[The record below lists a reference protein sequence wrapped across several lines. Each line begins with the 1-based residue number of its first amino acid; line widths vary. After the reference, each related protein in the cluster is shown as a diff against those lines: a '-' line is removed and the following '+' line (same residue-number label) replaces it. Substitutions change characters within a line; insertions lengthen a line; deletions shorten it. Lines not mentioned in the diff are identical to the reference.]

1 MRGRNQLNRPINIA
15 DLQVLAQQEETRE
28 VTAEE
33 IEKSLIPESLKQHKY
48 SIKLWIEFSQQ
59 VLGTHVQEDKPFP
72 QPPPANHIRLFLTW
86 YTRTS
91 NGLIDEKIND
101 TTIANRLRCLKRAIR
116 LFTNHIYSKADNSLF
131 AQAVENELP
140 RTESLSTK
148 AYDKPLAPLNVSKD
162 VIRFLWVCD
171 EYQFQHPRARL
182 QLAFSIL
189 MLTLMGMRPGEF
201 IESSNWKDSNEG
213 LLYRDVKLLRSSE
226 ADGGFMLHVQLRNR
240 KGHRHNHK
248 QGALMLLTEEPGD
261 RALCP
266 VTYFLALALADGVFE
281 GCKTLSDLQSRKPSP
296 GSSYCEFPYHA
307 DLGNLP
313 VLRCCQPDGSISPT
327 RILTYYGFHWMI
339 RSLGQ
344 RAGYKDKL
352 TSYCFRR
359 GYGNAIDKIVTAA
372 QRQQLMG
379 HANPNIFQTYISS
392 MIGIDS
398 QSVVLGR
405 DQRMD
410 LINNHSSMMLHRNL
424 LAPMPPGSQLAET
437 SSLNTCHHDSDLPYD
452 KRKYLQRT
460 TFEEE
465 RQQFFQCRST
475 ATSST
480 SSDGTRTPSRYLKA
494 LLKFEVGRYQAVMLM
509 YPDLK
514 SDGDEHDKDNE
525 TLDHESCE
533 TAEMTTSTHH
543 CVTLEQIVHPLQS
556 IANAHKQNFE
566 YEGAE
571 TIENGCCSFCKKT
584 LDGYTNCILEN
595 VEIGRT
601 SISSFA
607 QGSGD

>member
-1 MRGRNQLNRPINIA
+1 
-15 DLQVLAQQEETRE
+15 
-28 VTAEE
+28 
-33 IEKSLIPESLKQHKY
+33 
-48 SIKLWIEFSQQ
+48 
-59 VLGTHVQEDKPFP
+59 
-72 QPPPANHIRLFLTW
+72 
-86 YTRTS
+86 
-91 NGLIDEKIND
+91 
-101 TTIANRLRCLKRAIR
+101 
-116 LFTNHIYSKADNSLF
+116 
-131 AQAVENELP
+131 
-140 RTESLSTK
+140 
-148 AYDKPLAPLNVSKD
+148 
-162 VIRFLWVCD
+162 
-171 EYQFQHPRARL
+171 
-182 QLAFSIL
+182 

-201 IESSNWKDSNEG
+201 IESSNWKESNEG

-248 QGALMLLTEEPGD
+248 QGALMLLTEEPED

-281 GCKTLSDLQSRKPSP
+281 GCKTLSDLQSMKPSP

-307 DLGNLP
+307 DVGNLP
-313 VLRCCQPDGSISPT
+313 ILRCCQPDGSISPT

-352 TSYCFRR
+352 TAYCFRR

-405 DQRMD
+405 DQRME

-424 LAPMPPGSQLAET
+424 LAPMPPRSQLAEK

-460 TFEEE
+460 AFEEE
-465 RQQFFQCRST
+465 RQQFFQGRST

-494 LLKFEVGRYQAVMLM
+494 LLKFEVSRYQAVMLM

-514 SDGDEHDKDNE
+514 SDAK
-525 TLDHESCE
+525 
-533 TAEMTTSTHH
+533 MTNPTHC

-556 IANAHKQNFE
+556 IANAHKQGYCLFCIGNTEECLTSRFWQFFD
-566 YEGAE
+566 AHSLRRHM
-571 TIENGCCSFCKKT
+571 ENHLKNALYPFKCPHPSCS
-584 LDGYTNCILEN
+584 TNLHTADLFWKHAVSVHGTPPRHGTKITGKRKSPCEDDPQ
-595 VEIGRT
+595 EE
-601 SISSFA
+601 
-607 QGSGD
+607 